1 MRVTFASE
9 SVTEGHPDKVCD
21 KISDSV
27 LDAALAL
34 DPKAR
39 VACETMVSE
48 NLTVITGEVSD
59 VVLEKLD
66 ITAIARQAIREI
78 GYTMDNIGF
87 CADTCKVDVYLKP
100 QSPDISQGVSAGE
113 GLFKEQGAGDQG
125 MMFGYA
131 TKEAR
136 LNDVDT
142 ELMPTPIYFAHRLTR
157 RLAEV
162 RKQGIIQGLYP
173 DGKAQVAIEYENN
186 MPVAIANL
194 VISTHHAP
202 SLSLRELRQQL
213 IEHVMKPVIPDRL
226 LSHRVMDQER
236 DRLDSTLIFVNPT
249 GAFLVGGPKADAGL
263 TGRKIIVDTYGG
275 MGRHGGGAFSGK
287 DPSKVDRSAAYMAR
301 YIAKSVV
308 AAELADVCE
317 VQIAY
322 VIGHANPVCVRVET
336 VNPTIA
342 NDKISQAI
350 QDVFDMRPAAIIERL
365 NMLRPIYRDTAAY
378 GHFGRP
384 EFPWEASN
392 RSRSCSA
399 PLHKA
404 EPSESRPLSR

>member
-34 DPKAR
+34 DPRAR

-66 ITAIARQAIREI
+66 IAAIARQAIREI
-78 GYTMDNIGF
+78 GYTMESIGF

-100 QSPDISQGVSAGE
+100 QSPDIAQGVSAGE

-173 DGKAQVAIEYENN
+173 DGKAQVAVEYENN
-186 MPVAIANL
+186 IPVAIANL

-202 SLSLRELRQQL
+202 SLSLRELRYQL

-236 DRLDSTLIFVNPT
+236 ERLESTIIFVNPT

-308 AAELADVCE
+308 AAELADICE

-336 VNPTIA
+336 VNPAID

-392 RSRSCSA
+392 RV
-399 PLHKA
+399 A
-404 EPSESRPLSR
+404 ELQRATV

>member
-66 ITAIARQAIREI
+66 IAAIARQAIREI
-78 GYTMDNIGF
+78 GYTMDSIGF

-136 LNDVDT
+136 LNAVDT

-173 DGKAQVAIEYENN
+173 DGKAQVAVEYENN

-202 SLSLRELRQQL
+202 SLSLRELRYQL
-213 IEHVMKPVIPDRL
+213 IEHVMKPVIPDQL
-226 LSHRVMDQER
+226 LSHRVMDRER
-236 DRLDSTLIFVNPT
+236 DRLDSTILFVNPT

-342 NDKISQAI
+342 NEKISQAI

-392 RSRSCSA
+392 RV
-399 PLHKA
+399 A
-404 EPSESRPLSR
+404 ELQRATA

>member
-1 MRVTFASE
+1 
-9 SVTEGHPDKVCD
+9 
-21 KISDSV
+21 
-27 LDAALAL
+27 
-34 DPKAR
+34 
-39 VACETMVSE
+39 
-48 NLTVITGEVSD
+48 
-59 VVLEKLD
+59 
-66 ITAIARQAIREI
+66 
-78 GYTMDNIGF
+78 
-87 CADTCKVDVYLKP
+87 
-100 QSPDISQGVSAGE
+100 
-113 GLFKEQGAGDQG
+113 
-125 MMFGYA
+125 MFGYA

-202 SLSLRELRQQL
+202 SLSLRELRSQL

-236 DRLDSTLIFVNPT
+236 DRLESTIIFVNPT

-336 VNPTIA
+336 VNPTID

-392 RSRSCSA
+392 RV
-399 PLHKA
+399 A
-404 EPSESRPLSR
+404 ELQRATA

>member
-34 DPKAR
+34 DPRVR

-100 QSPDISQGVSAGE
+100 QSPDIAQGVSAGE

-173 DGKAQVAIEYENN
+173 DGKAQVAIEYEHN

-202 SLSLRELRQQL
+202 SLSLRELRHQL
-213 IEHVMKPVIPDRL
+213 IEHVIKPVIPDRL

-236 DRLDSTLIFVNPT
+236 DRLDSTVIFVNPT

-308 AAELADVCE
+308 AAELADICE

-322 VIGHANPVCVRVET
+322 VIGHANPVSVRVET
-336 VNPTIA
+336 VNPTMA
-342 NDKISQAI
+342 NEKISQAI

-384 EFPWEASN
+384 EFPWEASD
-392 RSRSCSA
+392 RV
-399 PLHKA
+399 A
-404 EPSESRPLSR
+404 ELQRAMK

>member
-34 DPKAR
+34 DSKAR

-48 NLTVITGEVSD
+48 NLVVITGEVSD
-59 VVLEKLD
+59 SVLETLD
-66 ITAIARQAIREI
+66 IEGIARQAMRDI
-78 GYTMDNIGF
+78 GYAVEGIGF
-87 CADTCKVDVYLKP
+87 DADTCECLVRMKP
-100 QSPDISQGVSAGE
+100 QSPDISQGVSGQ

-142 ELMPTPIYFAHRLTR
+142 ELMPTPIFFAHRLTR

-162 RKQGIIQGLYP
+162 RKQGIITGLYP
-173 DGKAQVAIEYENN
+173 DGKAQVAVEYENN
-186 MPVAIANL
+186 IPVAIANL
-194 VISTHHAP
+194 VISTHHAA
-202 SLSLRELRQQL
+202 SLSLRDLRQQL
-213 IEHVMKPVIPDRL
+213 IEHVIKPVIPDRL
-226 LSHRVMDQER
+226 LPHSTLDRER
-236 DRLDSTLIFVNPT
+236 DKVDSTVVFINPT
-249 GAFLVGGPKADAGL
+249 GAFLQGGPKADAGL

-301 YIAKSVV
+301 YIAKNVV

-322 VIGHANPVCVRVET
+322 VIGHAQPVCVRVET
-336 VNPTIA
+336 VNPVVA
-342 NDKISQAI
+342 EEKISQAI
-350 QDVFDMRPAAIIERL
+350 SEVFDMRPEFIIKRL
-365 NMLRPIYRDTAAY
+365 NLLRPIYAATAAY
-378 GHFGRP
+378 GHFGRA
-384 EFPWEASN
+384 EFPWEASD
-392 RSRSCSA
+392 RGA
-399 PLHKA
+399 ELQKA
-404 EPSESRPLSR
+404 VQ

>member
-34 DPKAR
+34 DSKAR

-48 NLTVITGEVSD
+48 NLVVITGEVSES
-59 VVLEKLD
+59 VLGTLD
-66 ITAIARQAIREI
+66 IEAIARQAIRDIGYAIEEI
-78 GYTMDNIGF
+78 GF
-87 CADTCKVDVYLKP
+87 SADTCECLVRMKP
-100 QSPDISQGVSAGE
+100 QSPDISQGVSGQ

-142 ELMPTPIYFAHRLTR
+142 ELMPTPIFFAHRLTR

-162 RKQGIIQGLYP
+162 RRQGIIKGLYP
-173 DGKAQVAIEYENN
+173 DGKAQVAVEYENN
-186 MPVAIANL
+186 VPVAIANL
-194 VISTHHAP
+194 VISTHHAA
-202 SLSLRELRQQL
+202 SLSLRDLRQQL
-213 IEHVMKPVIPDRL
+213 IEHVIKPVIPDRL
-226 LSHRVMDQER
+226 LPHHTVDRER
-236 DRLDSTLIFVNPT
+236 DKVDSTVIFINPT
-249 GAFLVGGPKADAGL
+249 GAFLHGGPKADAGL

-301 YIAKSVV
+301 YIAKNVV

-322 VIGHANPVCVRVET
+322 VIGHAQPVCVRVET
-336 VNPTIA
+336 INPVVSEE
-342 NDKISQAI
+342 KISQAI
-350 QDVFDMRPAAIIERL
+350 SEVFDMRPEFIIKRL
-365 NMLRPIYRDTAAY
+365 NLLRPIYAATAAY
-378 GHFGRP
+378 GHFGRA
-384 EFPWEASN
+384 EFPWEASD
-392 RSRSCSA
+392 RGEA
-399 PLHKA
+399 LQQA
-404 EPSESRPLSR
+404 VQ

>member
-48 NLTVITGEVSD
+48 NLVVITGEVSD
-59 VVLEKLD
+59 SVLETLD
-66 ITAIARQAIREI
+66 IEGIARQAMRDI
-78 GYTMDNIGF
+78 GYAVEGIGF
-87 CADTCKVDVYLKP
+87 DADTCECLVRMKP
-100 QSPDISQGVSAGE
+100 QSPDISQGVSGQ

-142 ELMPTPIYFAHRLTR
+142 ELMPTPIFFAHRLTR

-162 RKQGIIQGLYP
+162 RKQGIITGLYP
-173 DGKAQVAIEYENN
+173 DGKAQVAVEYENN
-186 MPVAIANL
+186 IPVAIANL
-194 VISTHHAP
+194 VISTHHAT
-202 SLSLRELRQQL
+202 SLSLRDLRQQL
-213 IEHVMKPVIPDRL
+213 IEHVIKPVIPDRL
-226 LSHRVMDQER
+226 LPHNTLDRER
-236 DRLDSTLIFVNPT
+236 DKVDSTVIFINPT
-249 GAFLVGGPKADAGL
+249 GAFLQGGPKADAGL

-301 YIAKSVV
+301 YIAKNVV

-322 VIGHANPVCVRVET
+322 VIGHAQPVCVRVET
-336 VNPTIA
+336 VNPVVA
-342 NDKISQAI
+342 EEKISQAI
-350 QDVFDMRPAAIIERL
+350 SEVFDMRPEFIIKRL
-365 NMLRPIYRDTAAY
+365 NLLRPIYAATAAY
-378 GHFGRP
+378 GHFGRA
-384 EFPWEASN
+384 EFPWEASD
-392 RSRSCSA
+392 RGA
-399 PLHKA
+399 ELQKA
-404 EPSESRPLSR
+404 VQ

>member
-78 GYTMDNIGF
+78 GYTTDTIGF

-202 SLSLRELRQQL
+202 SLSLRELRHQL
-213 IEHVMKPVIPDRL
+213 IEHVIKPVIPDRL

-236 DRLDSTLIFVNPT
+236 DRLDSTVIFVNPT

-308 AAELADVCE
+308 AAELADICE

-322 VIGHANPVCVRVET
+322 VIGHANPVSVRVET
-336 VNPTIA
+336 VNPTMA
-342 NDKISQAI
+342 NEKISQAI

-384 EFPWEASN
+384 EFPWEASD
-392 RSRSCSA
+392 RV
-399 PLHKA
+399 A
-404 EPSESRPLSR
+404 ELQRAMK

>member
-66 ITAIARQAIREI
+66 IAAIARQAIREI
-78 GYTMDNIGF
+78 GYTMDSIGF

-136 LNDVDT
+136 LNAVDT

-173 DGKAQVAIEYENN
+173 DGKAQVAVEYENN

-202 SLSLRELRQQL
+202 SLSLRELRYQL
-213 IEHVMKPVIPDRL
+213 IEHVMKPVIPDQL

-236 DRLDSTLIFVNPT
+236 DRLDSTIIFVNPT

-342 NDKISQAI
+342 NEKISQAI

-392 RSRSCSA
+392 RV
-399 PLHKA
+399 A
-404 EPSESRPLSR
+404 ELQRATA

>member
-34 DPKAR
+34 DPAAR

-48 NLTVITGEVSD
+48 HLTVITGEVSES
-59 VVLEKLD
+59 VLHNLD
-66 ITAIARQAIREI
+66 IEAIARRTIRDI
-78 GYTMDNIGF
+78 GYTKHELGF
-87 CADTCKVDVYLKP
+87 CAETCEIIARMKP
-100 QSPDISQGVSAGE
+100 QSPDISQGVSGT

-136 LNDVDT
+136 MNDVDT
-142 ELMPTPIYFAHRLTR
+142 EFMPTPIYFAHRLTR

-162 RKQGIIQGLYP
+162 RKQGIVSGLYP
-173 DGKAQVAIEYENN
+173 DGKAQVAVEYENKV
-186 MPVAIANL
+186 PVAVANL
-194 VISTHHAP
+194 VISTHHAE
-202 SLSLRELRQQL
+202 SMSLRDLRHQL
-213 IEHVMKPVIPDRL
+213 IEHVIKPVIPDRL
-226 LSHRVMDQER
+226 LSHKVLERER
-236 DRLDSTLIFVNPT
+236 DKIDSTLIFINPT
-249 GAFLVGGPKADAGL
+249 GAFLQGGPKADAGL

-301 YIAKSVV
+301 YIAKNVV
-308 AAELADVCE
+308 AAELADICE

-322 VIGHANPVCVRVET
+322 VIGHANPVSVRVET
-336 VNPTIA
+336 VNPVVSEE
-342 NDKISQAI
+342 KISQAI
-350 QDVFDMRPAAIIERL
+350 QEVFDMRPEHIIKRL
-365 NMLRPIYRDTAAY
+365 NLLRPIYVPTAAY

-384 EFPWEASN
+384 EFPWEASD
-392 RSRSCSA
+392 RGPELQQA
-399 PLHKA
+399 TQ
-404 EPSESRPLSR
+404 

>member
-78 GYTMDNIGF
+78 GYTTDTIGF

-173 DGKAQVAIEYENN
+173 DGKAQVAVEYENN

-342 NDKISQAI
+342 NEKISQAI

-365 NMLRPIYRDTAAY
+365 SMLRPIYRDTAAY

-384 EFPWEASN
+384 EFPWEASIQV
-392 RSRSCSA
+392 
-399 PLHKA
+399 A
-404 EPSESRPLSR
+404 ELQRATA

>member
-34 DPKAR
+34 DSKAR

-48 NLTVITGEVSD
+48 NLVVITGEVSD
-59 VVLEKLD
+59 SVLETLD
-66 ITAIARQAIREI
+66 IEGIARQAMRDI
-78 GYTMDNIGF
+78 GYAVEGIGF
-87 CADTCKVDVYLKP
+87 DADTCECLVRMKP
-100 QSPDISQGVSAGE
+100 QSPDISQGVSGQ

-142 ELMPTPIYFAHRLTR
+142 ELMPTPIFFAHRLTR

-162 RKQGIIQGLYP
+162 RKQGIITGLYP
-173 DGKAQVAIEYENN
+173 DGKAQVAVEYENN
-186 MPVAIANL
+186 IPVAIANL
-194 VISTHHAP
+194 VISTHHAA
-202 SLSLRELRQQL
+202 SLSLRDLRQQL
-213 IEHVMKPVIPDRL
+213 IEHVIKPVIPDRL
-226 LSHRVMDQER
+226 LPHRLLDRER
-236 DRLDSTLIFVNPT
+236 DKVDSTVIFINPT
-249 GAFLVGGPKADAGL
+249 GAFLQGGPKADAGL

-301 YIAKSVV
+301 YIAKNVV

-322 VIGHANPVCVRVET
+322 VIGHAQPVCVRVET
-336 VNPTIA
+336 VNPVVA
-342 NDKISQAI
+342 EEKISQAI
-350 QDVFDMRPAAIIERL
+350 SEVFDMRPEFIIKRL
-365 NMLRPIYRDTAAY
+365 NLLRPIYAATAAY
-378 GHFGRP
+378 GHFGRA
-384 EFPWEASN
+384 EFPWEASD
-392 RSRSCSA
+392 RGA
-399 PLHKA
+399 ELQKA
-404 EPSESRPLSR
+404 VQ

>member
-66 ITAIARQAIREI
+66 ITAIARQAIHDI
-78 GYTMDNIGF
+78 GYTMTNIGF
-87 CADTCKVDVYLKP
+87 CADTCQVDVYLKP

-202 SLSLRELRQQL
+202 SLSLRELRHQL

-236 DRLDSTLIFVNPT
+236 DRLDSTRIFVNPT

-287 DPSKVDRSAAYMAR
+287 DPSKVDRSGAYMAR

-322 VIGHANPVCVRVET
+322 VIGHAQPVCVRVET
-336 VNPTIA
+336 VNPTIT

-384 EFPWEASN
+384 EFPWEASD
-392 RSRSCSA
+392 RV
-399 PLHKA
+399 A
-404 EPSESRPLSR
+404 ELQRATA

>member
-27 LDAALAL
+27 LDAALTL

-39 VACETMVSE
+39 VACESMVSE

-59 VVLEKLD
+59 IVLEKLD
-66 ITAIARQAIREI
+66 ITAIARQAIRDI
-78 GYTMDNIGF
+78 GYTVDDIGF
-87 CADTCKVDVYLKP
+87 CADTCKIEVYLKP
-100 QSPDISQGVSAGE
+100 QSPDISQGVSAGQ

-173 DGKAQVAIEYENN
+173 DGKAQLAIEYENN
-186 MPVAIANL
+186 TPIAIANL

-202 SLSLRELRQQL
+202 SLSLRDLRSQL

-226 LSHRVMDQER
+226 LSHQVMDQER
-236 DRLDSTLIFVNPT
+236 DRLDSTVIFVNPT

-322 VIGHANPVCVRVET
+322 VIGHAKPVCVRVET
-336 VNPTIA
+336 VNPTIS
-342 NDKISQAI
+342 NEKISQAI
-350 QDVFDMRPAAIIERL
+350 QDVFDMRPAAIIEHL
-365 NMLRPIYRDTAAY
+365 HMLQPIYRATAAY

-392 RSRSCSA
+392 RV
-399 PLHKA
+399 A
-404 EPSESRPLSR
+404 ELQRATA

>member
-27 LDAALAL
+27 LDAALTL

-39 VACETMVSE
+39 VACESMVSE

-59 VVLEKLD
+59 IVLEKLD
-66 ITAIARQAIREI
+66 IMAIARQAIRDI
-78 GYTMDNIGF
+78 GYTVDDIGF
-87 CADTCKVDVYLKP
+87 CADTCKVEVYLKP
-100 QSPDISQGVSAGE
+100 QSVSAGQ

-186 MPVAIANL
+186 TPVAIANL

-202 SLSLRELRQQL
+202 SLSLRDLRYQL

-226 LSHRVMDQER
+226 LSHQVMEQER
-236 DRLDSTLIFVNPT
+236 DRLDSTVIFVNPT

-322 VIGHANPVCVRVET
+322 VIGHATPVSVRVET
-336 VNPTIA
+336 VNPTVS
-342 NDKISQAI
+342 NEKISQAI
-350 QDVFDMRPAAIIERL
+350 QDVFDMRPAAIIEHL
-365 NMLRPIYRDTAAY
+365 HMLQPIYRATAAY

-384 EFPWEASN
+384 EFPWEATN
-392 RSRSCSA
+392 RT
-399 PLHKA
+399 A
-404 EPSESRPLSR
+404 ELQRATA

>member
-48 NLTVITGEVSD
+48 NLIVITGEVSD
-59 VVLEKLD
+59 IVLQRLNIES
-66 ITAIARQAIREI
+66 IARQAVRDI
-78 GYTMDNIGF
+78 GYIDNSIGF
-87 CADTCKVDVYLKP
+87 AADTCKVEVYMKP
-100 QSPDISQGVSAGE
+100 QSPDISQGVSAGQ

-136 LNDVDT
+136 LNDVET

-162 RKQGIIQGLYP
+162 RKQGIMHGLYP

-202 SLSLRELRQQL
+202 TLTLRDLRVQL
-213 IEHVMKPVIPDRL
+213 IEQVIKPIIPDRL
-226 LSHRVMDQER
+226 LAHSVIDQER
-236 DRLDSTLIFVNPT
+236 DRLDSTLIFINPT

-322 VIGHANPVCVRVET
+322 VIGHANPVSVLVET
-336 VNPTIA
+336 VNPTVS
-342 NDKISQAI
+342 NERISQAI
-350 QDVFDMRPAAIIERL
+350 QAVFDMRPAAIIERL
-365 NMLRPIYRDTAAY
+365 NMLRPIYTATAAY

-384 EFPWEASN
+384 EFPWEAPD
-392 RSRSCSA
+392 RVTALQRA
-399 PLHKA
+399 VQ
-404 EPSESRPLSR
+404 

>member
-27 LDAALAL
+27 LDAASTL

-48 NLTVITGEVSD
+48 ELVVITGEVSD
-59 VVLEKLD
+59 VVLNRLD
-66 ITAIARQAIREI
+66 ITAIARQALRDI
-78 GYTMDNIGF
+78 GYTTDNIGF
-87 CADTCKVDVYLKP
+87 GADTCKIEVYLKP
-100 QSPDISQGVSAGE
+100 QSPDISQGVSEGQ

-162 RKQGIIQGLYP
+162 RKQGLIQGLYP
-173 DGKAQVAIEYENN
+173 DGKAQVAVEYENN

-202 SLSLRELRQQL
+202 SLSLGDLRYLL
-213 IEHVMKPVIPDRL
+213 IEHVIKPVIPDRL
-226 LSHRVMDQER
+226 LAHQVMDRER
-236 DRLDSTLIFVNPT
+236 DRLDSTVIFINPT
-249 GAFLVGGPKADAGL
+249 GAVLVGGPKADAGL

-287 DPSKVDRSAAYMAR
+287 DPSKVDRSGAYMAR

-308 AAELADVCE
+308 AAELADICE

-322 VIGHANPVCVRVET
+322 VIGHANPVSVLVET
-336 VNPTIA
+336 VNPTVS
-342 NDKISQAI
+342 NDRISQAI

-365 NMLRPIYRDTAAY
+365 NLLRPIYRATAAY
-378 GHFGRP
+378 GHFGHP
-384 EFPWEASN
+384 EFPWEAPD
-392 RSRSCSA
+392 RV
-399 PLHKA
+399 A
-404 EPSESRPLSR
+404 ELQRALR

>member
-34 DPKAR
+34 DPRVR

-100 QSPDISQGVSAGE
+100 QSPDIAQGVSAGE

-173 DGKAQVAIEYENN
+173 DGKAQVAIEYEHN

-202 SLSLRELRQQL
+202 SLSLRELRHQL
-213 IEHVMKPVIPDRL
+213 IEHVIKPVIPDRL

-236 DRLDSTLIFVNPT
+236 DRLDSTVIFVNPT

-287 DPSKVDRSAAYMAR
+287 DPSKVDRSAAYMAC

-308 AAELADVCE
+308 AAELADICE

-322 VIGHANPVCVRVET
+322 VIGHANPVSVRVET
-336 VNPTIA
+336 VNPTMA
-342 NDKISQAI
+342 NEKISQAI

-384 EFPWEASN
+384 EFPWEASD
-392 RSRSCSA
+392 RV
-399 PLHKA
+399 A
-404 EPSESRPLSR
+404 ELQRAMK

>member
-78 GYTMDNIGF
+78 GYTMANIGF
-87 CADTCKVDVYLKP
+87 CADTCQVDVYLKP

-162 RKQGIIQGLYP
+162 RKQGIIEGLYP
-173 DGKAQVAIEYENN
+173 DGKAQVAVEYENN

-202 SLSLRELRQQL
+202 SLSLRELRHQL

-226 LSHRVMDQER
+226 LSHRVMAQER

-287 DPSKVDRSAAYMAR
+287 DPSKVDRSGAYMAR

-322 VIGHANPVCVRVET
+322 VIGHAKPVCVRVET

-350 QDVFDMRPAAIIERL
+350 QDVFDMRPAAIIECL

-392 RSRSCSA
+392 RVAELQSA
-399 PLHKA
+399 TA
-404 EPSESRPLSR
+404 

>member
-1 MRVTFASE
+1 MRLTFASE

-34 DPKAR
+34 APTAR
-39 VACETMVSE
+39 VACETLVSE
-48 NLTVITGEVSD
+48 HLAVITGEVSES
-59 VVLEKLD
+59 VLNKLN
-66 ITAIARQAIREI
+66 IEAIARQAIRDI
-78 GYTMDNIGF
+78 GYTAHDLGF
-87 CADTCKVDVYLKP
+87 CADTCEVLVRMKP
-100 QSPDISQGVSAGE
+100 QSPDISQGVSAGQ

-136 LNDVDT
+136 LNDIDT
-142 ELMPTPIYFAHRLTR
+142 EFMPTPIYFAHRLTR

-162 RKQGIIQGLYP
+162 RKQGIITGLYP
-173 DGKAQVAIEYENN
+173 DGKAQVAVEYENN
-186 MPVAIANL
+186 RPVGIANL
-194 VISTHHAP
+194 VISAHHAA
-202 SLSLRELRQQL
+202 SLSLRDLRHQL
-213 IEHVMKPVIPDRL
+213 IEYVIKPVIPEPL
-226 LSHRVMDQER
+226 LSHEVLTREQDK
-236 DRLDSTLIFVNPT
+236 LDSTIIFINPT
-249 GAFLVGGPKADAGL
+249 GAFVHGGPKADAGL

-301 YIAKSVV
+301 YIAKNVV

-322 VIGHANPVCVRVET
+322 VIGHAKPVSVRVET
-336 VNPTIA
+336 VNPTVSEER
-342 NDKISQAI
+342 ISQAI
-350 QDVFDMRPAAIIERL
+350 QAVFDMRPEFTIKRL
-365 NMLRPIYRDTAAY
+365 NLLRPIYAATAAY

-384 EFPWEASN
+384 EFPWES
-392 RSRSCSA
+392 
-399 PLHKA
+399 
-404 EPSESRPLSR
+404 SERGTELQRAVQ

>member
-66 ITAIARQAIREI
+66 IAAIARQAIREI
-78 GYTMDNIGF
+78 GYTMDNVGF

-100 QSPDISQGVSAGE
+100 QSPDIAQGVSAGE

-202 SLSLRELRQQL
+202 SLSLRDLRSLL
-213 IEHVMKPVIPDRL
+213 IEHVIKPVIPDRL
-226 LSHRVMDQER
+226 LSHQVMDQER
-236 DRLDSTLIFVNPT
+236 DRLDSTVIFVNPT

-287 DPSKVDRSAAYMAR
+287 DPSKVDRSGAYFCRYVAR
-301 YIAKSVV
+301 NLIQAGLSHRAEIQVAYAIGVAQPVSVKVDTFGTGDERV
-308 AAELADVCE
+308 AAAF
-317 VQIAY
+317 
-322 VIGHANPVCVRVET
+322 VR
-336 VNPTIA
+336 
-342 NDKISQAI
+342 D
-350 QDVFDMRPAAIIERL
+350 FDFRPAAIIERL
-365 NMLRPIYRDTAAY
+365 QLLRPIYRSTTNY
-378 GHFGRP
+378 GHFGKSYL
-384 EFPWEASN
+384 PWE
-392 RSRSCSA
+392 SA
-399 PLHKA
+399 NGLGA
-404 EPSESRPLSR
+404 EPLLVSRAALAV

>member
-78 GYTMDNIGF
+78 GYTTDTIGF

-173 DGKAQVAIEYENN
+173 DGKAQVAVEYENN

-202 SLSLRELRQQL
+202 SLSLRELRHQL

-226 LSHRVMDQER
+226 LPHRVMDQER

-342 NDKISQAI
+342 NEKISQAI

-365 NMLRPIYRDTAAY
+365 SMLRPIYRDTAAY

-384 EFPWEASN
+384 EFPWEAS
-392 RSRSCSA
+392 SQV
-399 PLHKA
+399 A
-404 EPSESRPLSR
+404 ELQRATA

>member
-27 LDAALAL
+27 LDAALTL

-39 VACETMVSE
+39 VACETLVSE
-48 NLTVITGEVSD
+48 NLAVITGEVSE
-59 VVLEKLD
+59 VVLNQLNVEN
-66 ITAIARQAIREI
+66 IARQAIRNI
-78 GYTMDNIGF
+78 GYAIPGIGF
-87 CADTCKVDVYLKP
+87 DADTCKVEVYMKP
-100 QSPDISQGVSAGE
+100 QSPDISQGVSSGQ

-131 TKEAR
+131 TKEAK

-162 RKQGIIQGLYP
+162 RRQGLVSGIYP
-173 DGKAQVAIEYENN
+173 DGKAQVAVEYENN
-186 MPVAIANL
+186 IPVAIANL
-194 VISTHHAP
+194 VISTHHAA
-202 SLSLRELRQQL
+202 SITLRDLRAQL
-213 IEHVMKPVIPDRL
+213 IEHVIKPVIPDRL
-226 LSHRVMDQER
+226 LSHRILDQER
-236 DRLDSTLIFVNPT
+236 DKLDSTVVFINPT
-249 GAFLVGGPKADAGL
+249 GAFLHGGPKADAGL

-322 VIGHANPVCVRVET
+322 VIGHANPVSVLVET
-336 VNPTIA
+336 VNPA
-342 NDKISQAI
+342 VSEEKISQAI
-350 QDVFDMRPAAIIERL
+350 RDVFDMRPEFIIQQL
-365 NMLRPIYRDTAAY
+365 NLLRPIYVPTAAY

-384 EFPWEASN
+384 EFPWEATP
-392 RSRSCSA
+392 RVADLQRA
-399 PLHKA
+399 V
-404 EPSESRPLSR
+404 R

>member
-66 ITAIARQAIREI
+66 IAAIARQAIREI
-78 GYTMDNIGF
+78 GYTMDSIGF

-136 LNDVDT
+136 LNAVDT

-173 DGKAQVAIEYENN
+173 DGKAQVAVEYENN
-186 MPVAIANL
+186 TPVAIANL

-213 IEHVMKPVIPDRL
+213 IEHVMKPVIPDQL

-236 DRLDSTLIFVNPT
+236 DRLDSTIIFVNPT

-350 QDVFDMRPAAIIERL
+350 QDVFDMRPAAIIEHL
-365 NMLRPIYRDTAAY
+365 HMLQPIYRDTAAY

-392 RSRSCSA
+392 RV
-399 PLHKA
+399 A
-404 EPSESRPLSR
+404 ELQRATA

>member
-66 ITAIARQAIREI
+66 ITAIARQAIRDI
-78 GYTMDNIGF
+78 GYTMANIGF
-87 CADTCKVDVYLKP
+87 CADTCQVDLYLKP

-173 DGKAQVAIEYENN
+173 DGKAQVAVEYENN

-202 SLSLRELRQQL
+202 SLSLRELRHQL

-287 DPSKVDRSAAYMAR
+287 DPSKVDRSGAYMAR

-322 VIGHANPVCVRVET
+322 VIGHARPVCVRVET

-392 RSRSCSA
+392 RV
-399 PLHKA
+399 A
-404 EPSESRPLSR
+404 ELQRATA

>member
-78 GYTMDNIGF
+78 GYTMDNVGF

-202 SLSLRELRQQL
+202 SLSLRELRSQL

-236 DRLDSTLIFVNPT
+236 DRLESTIIFVNPT

-336 VNPTIA
+336 VNPTID

-392 RSRSCSA
+392 RV
-399 PLHKA
+399 A
-404 EPSESRPLSR
+404 ELQRATA

>member
-1 MRVTFASE
+1 
-9 SVTEGHPDKVCD
+9 
-21 KISDSV
+21 
-27 LDAALAL
+27 
-34 DPKAR
+34 
-39 VACETMVSE
+39 
-48 NLTVITGEVSD
+48 
-59 VVLEKLD
+59 
-66 ITAIARQAIREI
+66 
-78 GYTMDNIGF
+78 
-87 CADTCKVDVYLKP
+87 
-100 QSPDISQGVSAGE
+100 
-113 GLFKEQGAGDQG
+113 
-125 MMFGYA
+125 
-131 TKEAR
+131 
-136 LNDVDT
+136 
-142 ELMPTPIYFAHRLTR
+142 
-157 RLAEV
+157 
-162 RKQGIIQGLYP
+162 
-173 DGKAQVAIEYENN
+173 

-202 SLSLRELRQQL
+202 SLSLRELRSQL

-236 DRLDSTLIFVNPT
+236 DRLESTIIFVNPT

-336 VNPTIA
+336 VNPTID

-392 RSRSCSA
+392 RV
-399 PLHKA
+399 A
-404 EPSESRPLSR
+404 ELQRATA

>member
-27 LDAALAL
+27 LDAALTL

-39 VACETMVSE
+39 VACESMVSE
-48 NLTVITGEVSD
+48 NLIVITGEVSD
-59 VVLEKLD
+59 IVLEKLD
-66 ITAIARQAIREI
+66 ITAIARQAIRDI
-78 GYTMDNIGF
+78 GYTVDDIGF
-87 CADTCKVDVYLKP
+87 CADTCKVEVYLKP
-100 QSPDISQGVSAGE
+100 QSPDISQGVSAGQ

-186 MPVAIANL
+186 TPIAIANL

-202 SLSLRELRQQL
+202 SLSLRELRHQL

-236 DRLDSTLIFVNPT
+236 DRLDSTVIFVNPT

-350 QDVFDMRPAAIIERL
+350 QAVFDMRPAAIIERL

-392 RSRSCSA
+392 RV
-399 PLHKA
+399 A
-404 EPSESRPLSR
+404 ELQRATA

>member
-27 LDAALAL
+27 LDAALTL

-48 NLTVITGEVSD
+48 NLVVITGEVSE
-59 VVLEKLD
+59 VVLNQLHVEN
-66 ITAIARQAIREI
+66 IARQAVRTI
-78 GYTMDNIGF
+78 GYTVPDIGF
-87 CADTCKVDVYLKP
+87 NADTCKVEVYMKP
-100 QSPDISQGVSAGE
+100 QSPDISQGVSSGQ

-142 ELMPTPIYFAHRLTR
+142 ELMPTPIFFAHRLTR

-162 RKQGIIQGLYP
+162 RRQGLVSGIYP
-173 DGKAQVAIEYENN
+173 DGKAQVAVEYENN
-186 MPVAIANL
+186 IPVAIANL
-194 VISTHHAP
+194 VISTHHAA
-202 SLSLRELRQQL
+202 SITLRDLRAQL
-213 IEHVMKPVIPDRL
+213 IEHVIKPVIPDRL
-226 LSHRVMDQER
+226 LSHRTLDQER
-236 DRLDSTLIFVNPT
+236 DKLDSTVVFINPT
-249 GAFLVGGPKADAGL
+249 GAFLHGGPKADAGL

-301 YIAKSVV
+301 YIAKCVV

-322 VIGHANPVCVRVET
+322 VIGHANPVSVLVET
-336 VNPTIA
+336 VNPTVSEE
-342 NDKISQAI
+342 KISQAI
-350 QDVFDMRPAAIIERL
+350 RDVFDMRPEFIIKQL
-365 NMLRPIYRDTAAY
+365 DLLRPIYVPTAAY

-384 EFPWEASN
+384 EFPWEIT
-392 RSRSCSA
+392 SRVA
-399 PLHKA
+399 DLQRA
-404 EPSESRPLSR
+404 IR